1 METVLIVLI
10 ANVLEVEQSQKPIDT
25 KFFKIR

>member
-1 METVLIVLI
+1 MEAVTIVLI
-10 ANVLEVEQSQKPIDT
+10 ANLLEVEQSQEPIDT